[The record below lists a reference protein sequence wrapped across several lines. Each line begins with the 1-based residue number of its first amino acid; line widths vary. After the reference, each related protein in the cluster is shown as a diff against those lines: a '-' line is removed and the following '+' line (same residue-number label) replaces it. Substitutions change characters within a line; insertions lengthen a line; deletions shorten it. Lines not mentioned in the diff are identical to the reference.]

1 MTSSVRAST
10 GETPLDRTNS
20 HYQDEHIPS
29 AVVAGGLRQR
39 GIEVRTLVER
49 DRLGAQDKE
58 PPAHAWRDSR
68 VLVTHDDDVL
78 RLAAEGTSHAGI
90 VSVPRERS
98 IGDIVRGLVG
108 IARASSEKDLRQQ
121 IRFL

>member
-1 MTSSVRAST
+1 MGEPVRFY
-10 GETPLDRTNS
+10 L
-20 HYQDEHIPS
+20 DEHIPS
-29 AVVAGGLRQR
+29 AVAEGLRQR
-39 GIEVRTLVER
+39 GIEVRTLVEM

-58 PPAHAWRDSR
+58 HLAHARRDSR

-78 RLAAEGTSHAGI
+78 RLAAERASHAGI
-90 VSVPRERS
+90 IYVPRERS

-121 IRFL
+121 IRLL

>member
-1 MTSSVRAST
+1 MTGSVRAST

-20 HYQDEHIPS
+20 HHRDEHIPS
-29 AVVAGGLRQR
+29 AVAEGLRQR
-39 GIEVRTLVER
+39 GIQVRTLVEM

-58 PPAHAWRDSR
+58 PLAHARRDGR

-78 RLAAEGTSHAGI
+78 RLAAERASHPGI
-90 VSVPRERS
+90 VDVPRERP

-108 IARASSEKDLRQQ
+108 IARASSEEELHQQ

>member
-1 MTSSVRAST
+1 MGEPVRFY
-10 GETPLDRTNS
+10 L
-20 HYQDEHIPS
+20 DEHIPS
-29 AVVAGGLRQR
+29 AVAEGLRQR
-39 GIEVRTLVER
+39 GIKVRTLVEM

-58 PPAHAWRDSR
+58 PLAHARRDSR

-90 VSVPRERS
+90 VDVLRERS

-108 IARASSEKDLRQQ
+108 IARVSSEEDLRQQ